1 MTDSVRLNEAIRKA
15 QAEGKKSYTIAAK
28 NPNSEDGKYYLDSPI
43 VLPSN
48 FTLYLFNCTLTMVA
62 DCYANMIVSEGV
74 FDEYASVAT
83 QKKDIRIIGIGQAI
97 LDQGPKN
104 DLTEK
109 TSEKEGRPHIMHNCP
124 ILFRNVYDFVIEHIT
139 IKNQRYWGINLY
151 YCSNGRISD
160 IRFFAT
166 NNMPNQDGIDLRVGC
181 FNIDIFDISGWTGDD
196 SVALTALPLGRGEAL
211 MRVEGKSVDI
221 HHVDIARVAT
231 FISGGHQT
239 IRLLN
244 HDGAKIHDIKIN
256 DITDATL
263 PDKKPARAT
272 VVIGDTH
279 YFKERPAK
287 KGETYNISV
296 WGVDSHALVGLEVRH
311 NNVENLTYKH
321 VTNPDYTVVR
331 FAEEVTE

>member
-1 MTDSVRLNEAIRKA
+1 
-15 QAEGKKSYTIAAK
+15 
-28 NPNSEDGKYYLDSPI
+28 
-43 VLPSN
+43 
-48 FTLYLFNCTLTMVA
+48 
-62 DCYANMIVSEGV
+62 
-74 FDEYASVAT
+74 
-83 QKKDIRIIGIGQAI
+83 
-97 LDQGPKN
+97 
-104 DLTEK
+104 
-109 TSEKEGRPHIMHNCP
+109 
-124 ILFRNVYDFVIEHIT
+124 
-139 IKNQRYWGINLY
+139 
-151 YCSNGRISD
+151 
-160 IRFFAT
+160 
-166 NNMPNQDGIDLRVGC
+166 
-181 FNIDIFDISGWTGDD
+181 